1 MRINIQKILND
12 KLEQDMVNVILKY
25 SKETNKI
32 EDFIEYI
39 NKYDTQKITVAKDN
53 NLIQI
58 ELKDIQFF
66 YSDKKYNYCKTI
78 TDEYRIKSK
87 LYEIEKMNNNFL
99 RISKSCIV
107 NIEQVKCFDIGETGK
122 IIVKF
127 YDGSEQTV
135 SRRKIS
141 DVMNYLDER
150 GI

>member
-1 MRINIQKILND
+1 MRVNIQKILND
-12 KLEQDMVNVILKY
+12 KLEQNMVNVILEY

-39 NKYDTQKITVAKDN
+39 NKYNTQKITVAKDN
-53 NLIQI
+53 NLVQI
-58 ELKDIQFF
+58 ELKDILCF

-78 TDEYRIKSK
+78 NGEYKIKSK

-127 YDGSEQTV
+127 YDDSEQIV
-135 SRRKIS
+135 SRRKIR